1 MPVSLSAEEFV
12 RRRLAIRKAVSERA
26 LDALCLFSPAQIFY
40 IAGISFITTERPI
53 CAIYDAGTDT
63 LTLFVPLL
71 ERERSEEAHVDA
83 VRTYDEYPGE
93 RHPMKK
99 LADLLGELSLSTSRI
114 GADSDGYCGGFG
126 YVGPKLSELIP
137 GEVHAAR
144 DLIERMM
151 RIKSA
156 EEIALIRE
164 SCKWGNL
171 GHELLQEY
179 TAPGL
184 NETEVSI
191 RASYDASMRM
201 VNTLGPDYRPKHF
214 RPLPVETNY
223 RGQIGPNAANPHA
236 MIINAT
242 FRRGDVLVTRA
253 NSEVGGYLS
262 ELERT
267 MFLDEPTETQR
278 RFFDLAVGAQDLAF
292 EKIRPGVRC
301 CEIDRALREY
311 YREND
316 LNEYWRCHIGHA
328 LGYRVHEAPFFDI
341 GDETVIEPGMVFSAE
356 PGIFVPGLG
365 GFRHSDT
372 LLVTET
378 GIELLTFYPRD
389 LESLIIPV

>member
-1 MPVSLSAEEFV
+1 MQKAASEE
-12 RRRLAIRKAVSERA
+12 A
-26 LDALCLFSPAQIFY
+26 LDVLCLFTPALVFY
-40 IAGISFITTERPI
+40 VAGISFIATERPI
-53 CAIYDAGTDT
+53 CAICDVDRDRV
-63 LTLFVPLL
+63 TLFVPLL

-83 VRTYDEYPGE
+83 VRTYDEYPGD

-99 LADLLGELSLSTSRI
+99 LADLLGELGLSPRRI
-114 GADSDGYCGGFG
+114 GVDSDGYGGGYG
-126 YVGPKLSELIP
+126 YVGPKLSELVSGSVVP
-137 GEVHAAR
+137 AR
-144 DLIERMM
+144 GLIENMM
-151 RIKSA
+151 RIKS
-156 EEIALIRE
+156 EEEVDLIRE

-171 GHELLQEY
+171 GHELLQQY

-184 NETEVSI
+184 NETDVSI
-191 RASYDASMRM
+191 RASYEASMRM
-201 VNTLGPDYRPKHF
+201 VNALGPDYRPKHF

-242 FRRGDVLVTRA
+242 FQRGDVLVTRA

-267 MFLDEPTETQR
+267 MFLGEPTREQR

-292 EKIRPGVRC
+292 ETIRPGKRC
-301 CEIDRALREY
+301 CEVDRTLRGY
-311 YREND
+311 YCEKGLD
-316 LNEYWRCHIGHA
+316 EYWRCHIGHA

-341 GDETVIEPGMVFSAE
+341 GDETLIEPGMVFSAE

-372 LLVTET
+372 LLVTKT